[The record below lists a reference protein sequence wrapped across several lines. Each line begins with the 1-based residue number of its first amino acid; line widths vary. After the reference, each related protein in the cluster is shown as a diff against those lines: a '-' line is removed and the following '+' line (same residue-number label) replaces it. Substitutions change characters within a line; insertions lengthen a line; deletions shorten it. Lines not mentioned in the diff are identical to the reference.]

1 MFQTT
6 RRRLAIWYTTVTAV
20 LLIIFAVGI
29 YGYVYKTLIDRIDD
43 TLKHVI
49 EIIEPSLII
58 DEVSANDGKFRV
70 NLEASFYQH
79 PNTTNQ
85 VEDDHIDLEWFSP
98 NGELL
103 WQTLEDSLPIPL
115 SFNSGG
121 KTIRISDDYLL
132 RQITKRVEIG
142 RYILGYLRVSHPL
155 FDVIKPIQQL
165 IIDLSLG
172 ILLMVISVAGI
183 GWFLSGI
190 AIQPVIES
198 YQSLKQFTAD
208 ASHELRN
215 PIATIKTNIQSLLSY
230 PEIDIN
236 SQQKQ
241 LKILERLTERLNNL
255 VNDLLFLARND
266 SGIIKPNF
274 APIPL
279 DALLLEV
286 VEEQKIIAQQKNIEL
301 SLHIINDEP
310 FLENLAEDL
319 FTINGDWGE
328 INRLFTNIISNAI
341 IHGIDYQNN
350 SQHLIVKVILKIL
363 KKQHKNYCQVEI
375 IDNGIGISES
385 MLPHLF
391 DRFYRGDFSRTQTED
406 NSNFSTGLGLAI
418 ALAIV
423 ENHQG
428 KIRVESKINQGSN
441 FIVKL
446 PQINIAMLN
455 ELYLSEP

>member
-20 LLIIFAVGI
+20 LLIIFATGI
-29 YGYVYKTLIDRIDD
+29 YGYVYTTLIERIDD

-58 DEVSANDGKFRV
+58 DKVSTADGKFKV
-70 NLEASFYQH
+70 NLEDSFYQH
-79 PNTTNQ
+79 PATINQ

-103 WQTLEDSLPIPL
+103 WQTLDVPLSIPL

-121 KTIRISDDYLL
+121 KTLRISDDYLL

-142 RYILGYLRVSHPL
+142 RYVLGYLRVSHPL
-155 FDVIKPIQQL
+155 FDLVKPIQQL

-172 ILLMVISVAGI
+172 IFLMLLCVAVI

-190 AIQPVIES
+190 AIKPVIES

-230 PEIDIN
+230 PNTDIYT
-236 SQQKQ
+236 QQKQ
-241 LKILERLTERLNNL
+241 LKIVARLTERLNNL

-274 APIPL
+274 LPIPL

-286 VEEQKIIAQQKNIEL
+286 VEEQKIVAKEKNIEL
-301 SLHIINDEP
+301 SLQIINDD
-310 FLENLAEDL
+310 LTSENLPEDL
-319 FTINGDWGE
+319 FTINGDWTE
-328 INRLFTNIISNAI
+328 ISRLFTNIISNGI
-341 IHGIDYQNN
+341 IHGFNHHNHHQTFTIE
-350 SQHLIVKVILKIL
+350 VILQII
-363 KKQHKNYCQVEI
+363 KKQHKNYCQVTI
-375 IDNGIGISES
+375 KDNGIGISDS

-391 DRFYRGDFSRTQTED
+391 HRFYRGDFSRTQGEN
-406 NSNFSTGLGLAI
+406 NSSFSTGLGLTI
-418 ALAIV
+418 ALAIA
-423 ENHQG
+423 ESHQG
-428 KIRVESKINQGSN
+428 KIQVESSLNKGSN
-441 FIVKL
+441 FIVNL
-446 PQINIAMLN
+446 PQFK
-455 ELYLSEP
+455 S

>member
-20 LLIIFAVGI
+20 LLIIFATGI

-49 EIIEPSLII
+49 EIIEPSLIV
-58 DEVSANDGKFRV
+58 DEVSVADGKFRV

-79 PNTTNQ
+79 PSATNK

-103 WQTLEDSLPIPL
+103 WETLEAPLLIPL

-142 RYILGYLRVSHPL
+142 RYVLGYLRVSHPL
-155 FDVIKPIQQL
+155 FDVVKPIQKL

-172 ILLMVISVAGI
+172 IFLMIISVAGI

-190 AIQPVIES
+190 AIKPVIES

-230 PEIDIN
+230 PETDAKI
-236 SQQKQ
+236 QEKQ

-266 SGIIKPNF
+266 SGIVKPNF
-274 APIPL
+274 TPIPL

-301 SLHIINDEP
+301 SLKIINDD
-310 FLENLAEDL
+310 LVSENLEENL
-319 FTINGDWGE
+319 FTINGDWAE
-328 INRLFTNIISNAI
+328 ISRLFTNLISNAI
-341 IHGIDYQNN
+341 IHGIDDKNKSQN
-350 SQHLIVKVILKIL
+350 LIIKVILTII
-363 KKQHKNYCQVEI
+363 KKQHKNYCQVEVK
-375 IDNGIGISES
+375 DNGIGISDS
-385 MLPHLF
+385 VLPHLF
-391 DRFYRGDFSRTQTED
+391 DRFYRRDFSRRQGDD

-423 ENHQG
+423 ESHQG
-428 KIRVESKINQGSN
+428 KIRVESSINQGSN
-441 FIVKL
+441 FIVNL
-446 PQINIAMLN
+446 PSVYQC
-455 ELYLSEP
+455 P

>member
-1 MFQTT
+1 MFQIT

-49 EIIEPSLII
+49 EIIEPSLIV
-58 DEVSANDGKFRV
+58 DEVSINDGKYRV

-103 WQTLEDSLPIPL
+103 WQTLDESLPIPL

-132 RQITKRVEIG
+132 RQITKRVEMG

-172 ILLMVISVAGI
+172 IILMIISVAGI

-190 AIQPVIES
+190 AIKPVIES

-230 PEIDIN
+230 PEID
-236 SQQKQ
+236 SQTQQKQ
-241 LKILERLTERLNNL
+241 LKIVERLTERLNNL
-255 VNDLLFLARND
+255 VNDLLFLARSD

-274 APIPL
+274 ASIPL

-286 VEEQKIIAQQKNIEL
+286 VEEQKIIAQQKNINL
-301 SLHIINDEP
+301 SLDIINGE
-310 FLENLAEDL
+310 LLSENL
-319 FTINGDWGE
+319 FIIYGDWGE
-328 INRLFTNIISNAI
+328 ISRLFTNIISNGI
-341 IHGIDYQNN
+341 IFL
-350 SQHLIVKVILKIL
+350 LI
-363 KKQHKNYCQVEI
+363 
-375 IDNGIGISES
+375 
-385 MLPHLF
+385 
-391 DRFYRGDFSRTQTED
+391 
-406 NSNFSTGLGLAI
+406 
-418 ALAIV
+418 
-423 ENHQG
+423 
-428 KIRVESKINQGSN
+428 
-441 FIVKL
+441 
-446 PQINIAMLN
+446 
-455 ELYLSEP
+455 

>member
-20 LLIIFAVGI
+20 LLIIFAMGI

-49 EIIEPSLII
+49 EIIEPSLMI
-58 DEVSANDGKFRV
+58 EKVNNNEGKFRV
-70 NLEASFYQH
+70 NLEESFYQH

-132 RQITKRVEIG
+132 RQITKRVEIDH
-142 RYILGYLRVSHPL
+142 YILGYLRVSHPL
-155 FDVIKPIQQL
+155 FDVVKPIQQL
-165 IIDLSLG
+165 IIDLSIG
-172 ILLMVISVAGI
+172 ILLMIIFVGGI

-190 AIQPVIES
+190 AIKPVIES

-230 PEIDIN
+230 PETDSKI
-236 SQQKQ
+236 QEKQ

-274 APIPL
+274 IPIPL

-286 VEEQKIIAQQKNIEL
+286 VEEQKIIAQQKNIDL
-301 SLHIINDEP
+301 SLNIVSNES
-310 FLENLAEDL
+310 LSENLKEDL
-319 FTINGDWGE
+319 FTINGDWAE
-328 INRLFTNIISNAI
+328 ISRLFTNIISNSI
-341 IHGIDYQNN
+341 IHSANVEKKNLTI
-350 SQHLIVKVILKIL
+350 KVILKIL
-363 KKQHKNYCQVEI
+363 KKQHKNYCQIEI
-375 IDNGIGISES
+375 IDNGIGIPENI
-385 MLPHLF
+385 LPHLF
-391 DRFYRGDFSRTQTED
+391 DRFYRGDFSRSQAED
-406 NSNFSTGLGLAI
+406 NSNYSTGLGLAI
-418 ALAIV
+418 VLAIV

-428 KIRVESKINQGSN
+428 KIKVESKINQGTN
-441 FIVKL
+441 FLVIL
-446 PQINIAMLN
+446 PQNL
-455 ELYLSEP
+455 